1 MCQVLLTTSFWNN
14 DSELDKLIILNNKI
28 NAGATLTTLK
38 KDFENSENAVTE
50 KEKILDKAKADL
62 KTFCDI
68 KEKTEVIFENKKS
81 AIFTHQQAEETL
93 KQYPNINSF
102 NYKNI
107 EKLINDETEN
117 IRQAEENLEAEKE
130 KLRQSADIFSVAE
143 KVFGGTY
150 VQSLVHEE
158 RECQES
164 EFIPNGLKKS

>member
-1 MCQVLLTTSFWNN
+1 MRLGCQVLLYY
-14 DSELDKLIILNNKI
+14 II
-28 NAGATLTTLK
+28 
-38 KDFENSENAVTE
+38 
-50 KEKILDKAKADL
+50 
-62 KTFCDI
+62 
-68 KEKTEVIFENKKS
+68 
-81 AIFTHQQAEETL
+81 
-93 KQYPNINSF
+93 F

-117 IRQAEENLEAEKE
+117 IRQAEKNLEAEKE

-158 RECQES
+158 REHQES